1 MSPLDAEIKYA
12 NVALCDG
19 VLGMMRVLVGLRMVM
34 GCCVCL
40 EGMMEMREKRSDVR
54 MRERII
60 ILVSIEG
67 LEEKILK
74 EGKKFGYR

>member
-19 VLGMMRVLVGLRMVM
+19 VWGMMRVLVGLRMVM

-67 LEEKILK
+67 LD
-74 EGKKFGYR
+74 RRS